1 MAGTLY
7 GIGVGPGDPELL
19 TLKAARVIK
28 EAPVIAVPITK
39 PGGESYALNI
49 VSEYLQPDQSVLKL
63 LFPMV
68 KDVAAKRSYRQG
80 AAQALADE
88 LEAGRDVAF
97 LTEGDPLLH
106 STFIYVL
113 QHLASA
119 FSIEIVPGVSSV
131 MAAAAQA
138 KLPLVNADQR
148 LAIIPT
154 TFENL
159 EDLRQIF
166 QEFDTVVLLKF
177 HRVLEPLLDLLAEL
191 ELSEQTILVER
202 ASHPAGRVIRDTRSL
217 RGVSIHYLSLLIVYT
232 HRGEAETDQGNS

>member
-1 MAGTLY
+1 MTGTLY
-7 GIGVGPGDPELL
+7 GIGVGPGDPELV
-19 TLKAARVIK
+19 TLKAARIIK
-28 EAPVIAVPITK
+28 ETPVIAVPITK

-49 VSEYLQPDQSVLKL
+49 VSGLVQPEQAVLKL

-68 KDVAAKRSYRQG
+68 KEVAAKRSYRQ
-80 AAQALADE
+80 AAAEAIAGELA
-88 LEAGRDVAF
+88 AGRDVAF

-113 QHLASA
+113 QHLSST
-119 FSIEIVPGVSSV
+119 FPVEVVPGVSSV

-159 EDLRQIF
+159 ADLRQIF
-166 QEFDTVVLLKF
+166 EDFDTVVLLKF
-177 HRVLEPLLDLLAEL
+177 HRLLDQLLDLLDEL
-191 ELSEQTILVER
+191 GLSEQTVLVER
-202 ASHPAGRVIRDTRSL
+202 ASHPAGRVVRDARSL
-217 RGVSIHYLSLLIVYT
+217 RGVSIHYLSLLIVFT
-232 HRGEAETDQGNS
+232 RFE

>member
-1 MAGTLY
+1 MT
-7 GIGVGPGDPELL
+7 
-19 TLKAARVIK
+19 
-28 EAPVIAVPITK
+28 
-39 PGGESYALNI
+39 
-49 VSEYLQPDQSVLKL
+49 PDQSLLKL

-68 KDVAAKRSYRQG
+68 KEVAAKRSYRQA
-80 AAQALADE
+80 AAQAIADK
-88 LEAGRDVAF
+88 LEAGQDVAF

-113 QHLASA
+113 QYLASA
-119 FSIEIVPGVSSV
+119 FAVEVIPGVSSV

-166 QEFDTVVLLKF
+166 GDFDTVVLLKF
-177 HRVLEPLLDLLAEL
+177 HRLLEPLLDLLDEL
-191 ELSEQTILVER
+191 GLSHRTILVER
-202 ASHPAGRVIRDTRSL
+202 ASHPAGRVIRDADAL
-217 RGVSIHYLSLLIVYT
+217 RDVAIHYLSLLIVYT
-232 HRGEAETDQGNS
+232 GRHETETEEA

>member
-1 MAGTLY
+1 MTGTLY

-28 EAPVIAVPITK
+28 ETPVIAVPITQ
-39 PGGESYALNI
+39 PGGESYALSI
-49 VSEYLQPDQSVLKL
+49 ASPFLQPEQSVLKL

-68 KDVAAKRSYRQG
+68 KDVAAKRSYRQA
-80 AAQALADE
+80 AAQAVANELA
-88 LEAGRDVAF
+88 AGQDVAF

-119 FSIEIVPGVSSV
+119 FPVEIIPGVSSV

-148 LAIIPT
+148 LAIIPA
-154 TFENL
+154 TFENMG
-159 EDLRQIF
+159 DLRQIF
-166 QEFDTVVLLKF
+166 RDFDTVVLLKF
-177 HRVLEPLLDLLAEL
+177 HRRLDQLLALLDEL
-191 ELSEQTILVER
+191 ELGERTILVER
-202 ASHPAGRVIRDTRSL
+202 ASHPAGRVIRDTGSL
-217 RGVSIHYLSLLIVYT
+217 HGASIHYLSLLIVYT
-232 HRGEAETDQGNS
+232 RRGETEPG